1 MSIQC
6 QATINDKEGRTHQ
19 AQASLDLNMPLGE
32 KTLSPCLV
40 KVGRQ
45 IPWLPA
51 STVKKLM
58 MHDESA
64 WINVG
69 L

>member
-6 QATINDKEGRTHQ
+6 QATINDKEGRTHE

-45 IPWLPA
+45 IPWLSA
-51 STVKKLM
+51 SIVKTLT

-64 WINVG
+64 WMNVG